1 MHERIAEMREL
12 LERANA
18 LDYEYDDWKDDPNRV
33 EQAAIAYAE
42 LKQHLAARLKASD
55 SLRFDG
61 PTPWYEA
68 AYNAGIRHAHVAMV
82 ARAGSG
88 PNAPKWHSA
97 VHALQNELEYY
108 LRKLE
113 SGVVTA

>member
-18 LDYEYDDWKDDPNRV
+18 LDCEYDSWKNDPNRV
-33 EQAAIAYAE
+33 EQAAISYAE
-42 LKQHLAARLKASD
+42 LKKHLAARLKTSN

-68 AYNAGIRHAHVAMV
+68 AYNAGIRNAHIAMV
-82 ARAGSG
+82 ARSGIG
-88 PNAPKWHSA
+88 PNTPKWHSA
-97 VHALQNELEYY
+97 VQSLQSELSYY
-108 LRKLE
+108 LNKLE
-113 SGVVTA
+113 KA